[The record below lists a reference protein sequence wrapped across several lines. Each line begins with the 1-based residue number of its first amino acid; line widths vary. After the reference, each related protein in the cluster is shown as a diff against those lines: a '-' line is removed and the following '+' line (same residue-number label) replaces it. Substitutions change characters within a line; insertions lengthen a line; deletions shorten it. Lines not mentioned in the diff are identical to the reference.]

1 MVSGSGHGGLDRAG
15 VDRRHELG
23 VVGLGLRRVGDGEI
37 GHPVPVRL
45 ATPEVRRNGERVAA
59 AGVGPGQTAST
70 GEREVS
76 EVRSDPL
83 LSGIT
88 FMSQNWRT

>member
-1 MVSGSGHGGLDRAG
+1 M
-15 VDRRHELG
+15 
-23 VVGLGLRRVGDGEI
+23 VGLGLRRVGDGEI
-37 GHPVPVRL
+37 GHPIPVRL
-45 ATPEVRRNGERVAA
+45 ATPEVRRNCERVAA

-83 LSGIT
+83 LTGIT
-88 FMSQNWRT
+88 FMSRNWRT